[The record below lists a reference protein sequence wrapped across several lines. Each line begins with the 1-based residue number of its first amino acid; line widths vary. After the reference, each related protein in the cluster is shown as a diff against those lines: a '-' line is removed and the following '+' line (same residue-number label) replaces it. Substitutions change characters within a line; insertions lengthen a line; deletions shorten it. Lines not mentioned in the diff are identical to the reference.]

1 MAARTSF
8 LHDPM
13 NFERENAFITGAG
26 LSANAGLPLQRSFT
40 AAFLKA
46 QSFAKKGPSKQI
58 VSFLCEFVTNVF
70 GLQDAKSADG
80 WPELEDLFTVIDLSA
95 NTGHHLGRRYQPSE
109 LRTVRRALIVRLIRM
124 LSQHYGTAQKKRG
137 EDWQLLESFFSSL
150 DLNTAGF
157 VSLNWDTVIEQQ
169 ALGHNADVMFDYGC
183 DARAAVLESAG
194 KLIEPKQKKRGTVVP
209 LLKLHGSTN
218 WLYCDNCRRLYW
230 FPPAQEVMVSDQLLH
245 SSDWRYIDP
254 GHKHRSR
261 KSKCFFCKANLGTR
275 LATFSYTK
283 ALDFPMFQ
291 KSWFSAEKLLMH
303 AENWIFFGYSLPPAN
318 YEFKY
323 LLKRCQLARSERPRI
338 MVVTAGDAA
347 QTTISRYRQFFGQ
360 DVSHEVDLK
369 SGVKVKQLRE
379 FLSHLKT
386 S

>member
-1 MAARTSF
+1 MDAS
-8 LHDPM
+8 P
-13 NFERENAFITGAG
+13 ENAFITGAG
-26 LSANAGLPLQRSFT
+26 LSSNAGLPLQRKFAT
-40 AAFLKA
+40 ALLKA
-46 QSFAKKGPSKQI
+46 HSFAKRGPSKLI

-70 GLQDAKSADG
+70 GLRDATNADN

-95 NTGHHLGRRYQPSE
+95 NTGHHLGRKYTPSK
-109 LRTVRRALIVRLIRM
+109 LRTVRRALIVRIIRM
-124 LSQHYGTAQKKRG
+124 LSQHYGKARRRRG
-137 EDWQLLESFFSSL
+137 EDWRLLESFFSSL
-150 DLNTAGF
+150 DLSRVGF

-169 ALGHNADVMFDYGC
+169 ILGNEPDVTFDYGC
-183 DARAAVLESAG
+183 DARPAALDEEGELVKLREPRPGAVL
-194 KLIEPKQKKRGTVVP
+194 VP

-230 FPPAQEVMVSDQLLH
+230 FRPAQEVKVSDQLLH
-245 SSDWRYIDP
+245 SRDWRYIDP
-254 GHKHRSR
+254 DRKHRLG
-261 KSKCFFCKANLGTR
+261 KCKCFFCKADLGTR

-291 KSWFSAEKLLMH
+291 RSWFSAENLLMH
-303 AENWIFFGYSLPPAN
+303 AKNWIFFGYSLPPAD

-323 LLKRCQLARSERPRI
+323 LLKRCQLARNDRPQI

-360 DVSHEVDLK
+360 DVCREVELK
-369 SGVKVKQLRE
+369 SGRKVKQLQE

-386 S
+386 A